1 MRGVLMKQKKKAKI
15 IMLAV
20 LGIFLLGGV
29 LAAAN
34 LHTVQHFL
42 KEKRDLMGEC
52 VPVLAYH
59 GFVPQN
65 VKDQY
70 YPDNKWID
78 STERFE
84 KQMKYL
90 NDNGWTTLTLDE
102 FYDWQQNGKEI
113 PKKSCL
119 ITFDDGYYEMYYQI
133 LPILKKYHFNGASF
147 VVGSYTPDTTPAY
160 DPAQR
165 HMIGW
170 DKIHEVESSYPGL
183 QFESHSYNL
192 HGFDKNG
199 NEPWKT
205 ASLSKLRQDFAS
217 NDAFGFQYMAYPYG
231 GFNDNML
238 KAAEESHIKMA
249 FTFKTPNY
257 ATQRCSPYK
266 IPRQKITAETSFNE
280 FKKILEKTQ

>member
-1 MRGVLMKQKKKAKI
+1 
-15 IMLAV
+15 
-20 LGIFLLGGV
+20 
-29 LAAAN
+29 
-34 LHTVQHFL
+34 
-42 KEKRDLMGEC
+42 
-52 VPVLAYH
+52 
-59 GFVPQN
+59 
-65 VKDQY
+65 
-70 YPDNKWID
+70 
-78 STERFE
+78 
-84 KQMKYL
+84 
-90 NDNGWTTLTLDE
+90 
-102 FYDWQQNGKEI
+102 
-113 PKKSCL
+113 
-119 ITFDDGYYEMYYQI
+119 MYYQI
-133 LPILKKYHFNGASF
+133 LPILKKSHFNGASF

-205 ASLSKLRQDFAS
+205 ASLSKLQPGLCIKRCLWIS
-217 NDAFGFQYMAYPYG
+217 VYG
-231 GFNDNML
+231 VSLWQVLRNNML

-266 IPRQKITAETSFNE
+266 IPRQK
-280 FKKILEKTQ
+280 